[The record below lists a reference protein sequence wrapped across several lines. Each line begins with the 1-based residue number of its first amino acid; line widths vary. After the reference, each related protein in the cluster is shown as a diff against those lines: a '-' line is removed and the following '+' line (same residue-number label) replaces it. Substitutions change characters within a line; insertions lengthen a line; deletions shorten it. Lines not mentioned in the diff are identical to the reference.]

1 MKEYR
6 LKPNTWQVKS
16 ACLKANLSAFVLAQP
31 QNSAESK
38 RPYPC
43 TGGSRV
49 GRPKTPRGTPNQY
62 AKLSFSLS
70 ILIGFQPGN
79 GQVDCIAQ
87 SVRFDPAPGTTPW
100 SSARLPN
107 KADVSSGKAGG
118 CMCAVKKWTPAC
130 DEPEILSLNSTGS
143 STNVTRSYPI
153 SESDR

>member
-1 MKEYR
+1 MKEYT
-6 LKPNTWQVKS
+6 LKSHNWQVKS
-16 ACLKANLSAFVLAQP
+16 DGIKAPLSVFALAQP
-31 QNSAESK
+31 QNSTESK

-70 ILIGFQPGN
+70 TLIGFQPGN
-79 GQVDCIAQ
+79 GQVDCITQ

-100 SSARLPN
+100 SSARFPN

-130 DEPEILSLNSTGS
+130 DEPEILSLNSTGR
-143 STNVTRSYPI
+143 STNVTHSYLI
-153 SESDR
+153 SGPDQ